1 MNSAILNYAENQKG
15 DVRLIMSSGKVVNF
29 YEIIPLY
36 PEELQFKMDNDAETL
51 FKLFDQK
58 DISYKVLDLNRKNA
72 VE

>member
-36 PEELQFKMDNDAETL
+36 PEELQFKMENGADAL
-51 FKLFDQK
+51 FERFEEKGIQYRLV
-58 DISYKVLDLNRKNA
+58 DINRRSA
-72 VE
+72 LQ